1 MLHRAGPPGGSSAA
15 ASPDRQAQPHHDLG
29 ARLVGPRS
37 DVAESRTRCSQAPGT
52 KHSPFFI
59 QQPRPEGGK
68 ISGLGRK
75 VAILEIKVKPVI
87 KLPDAGVL
95 PDLSC
100 SGPGTVRGC
109 FGSASALPQGRW
121 QRCPAYGQ
129 LSSRSRSP
137 RREFKCQRCR
147 KPAGGGS
154 PRVLARTARP
164 AGPCKEKLSR
174 AQPCLWAGAPLETR
188 GRCLGR
194 EGC

>member
-1 MLHRAGPPGGSSAA
+1 MTWARGSWVPGATLPSRERAVPKLLGPSTALSS
-15 ASPDRQAQPHHDLG
+15 SSNQGRREGKYLG
-29 ARLVGPRS
+29 WAERLRS
-37 DVAESRTRCSQAPGT
+37 W
-52 KHSPFFI
+52 K
-59 QQPRPEGGK
+59 
-68 ISGLGRK
+68 L
-75 VAILEIKVKPVI
+75 KVKPVI